1 MGPVNWLAVALAAI
15 LAVAIGIVW
24 YGPLF
29 RGPRQLLDGPDAQGE
44 KSSRSYLWSIA
55 AMFVI
60 AAMIGHNFARVG
72 PETLAAK
79 PWLYWMMSGGLGLA
93 VITPAL
99 FIALA
104 RHGVPMRGRLVDC
117 GHWIVAL
124 LAMGTVFWAMA

>member
-29 RGPRQLLDGPDAQGE
+29 RGPRQLLDGPGAQGE

-72 PETLAAK
+72 PATLAAK

-104 RHGVPMRGRLVDC
+104 RHGVPMRDRLVDC